1 MNLRIIATG
10 GTFDKHYDEIAGTLG
25 FGASHLPHAIERSRM
40 VPPPV
45 LQQLPFLDSLDMQA
59 SDRERILQACQASPE
74 TQIVVI
80 HGTDTMAETAAV
92 LGPACGEKT
101 VVLTGAMI
109 PYEVAGS
116 DAIFNFGF
124 ACGAARSLLPGVYV
138 TMNATVF
145 AWDKVCKNRAEG
157 IFTRLA

>member
-10 GTFDKHYDEIAGTLG
+10 GTFDKHYDEITGTLG
-25 FGASHLPHAIERSRM
+25 FSASHLPHVIKRSRM

-45 LQQLPFLDSLDMQA
+45 LEQLPFMDSLDMHA
-59 SDRERILQACQASPE
+59 PDRQRILQACQVSPE
-74 TQIVVI
+74 TKVIII

-109 PYEVAGS
+109 PYEIAGS
-116 DAIFNFGF
+116 DALFNFGF

-138 TMNATVF
+138 AMNATVF
-145 AWDKVCKNRAEG
+145 AWDKFCKNREAG
-157 IFTRLA
+157 IFISLA